1 LLRLAIRLS
10 LHLYI
15 ALVSI
20 AQWLRRRPRPAN
32 ETGYTVLVTLKF
44 YSPGWAT
51 AMFQPL
57 TLSSRCAHL
66 VVVAPAP
73 VPQMDKVVVIH
84 PPAWLTSLVGAAIA
98 RLITFA
104 YVAVAW
110 RPHWI
115 GGYHLAFNG
124 LAAGLM
130 ASIVGAR
137 SLYVSVGGPAE
148 IVGGGVCSEN
158 PVLSAIGVP
167 DLQIERQLVR
177 AAGQFDAIAT
187 MGHATIRFLRERGV
201 NAPLCVIPGGID
213 SRVYSDQREHR
224 DVDLLF
230 LGRLSR
236 IKRPDIFLR
245 AVRLVNQERC
255 GLRAAIIGQGELR
268 QELEALRDELGL
280 GDCSELLGFQ
290 PDVSAW
296 FRRSKIFVLTSE
308 SEGLSLSL
316 LEAMM
321 SGAVPVVAD
330 VGELS
335 DIVENGVNGYLVAGR
350 SPAEFAAPMV
360 SLLNDVDRLANFS
373 SEARQSALRY
383 EAHAVA
389 RLWDELLTIGQP
401 TTESIRPTIGAGS

>member
-1 LLRLAIRLS
+1 
-10 LHLYI
+10 
-15 ALVSI
+15 V
-20 AQWLRRRPRPAN
+20 
-32 ETGYTVLVTLKF
+32 
-44 YSPGWAT
+44 
-51 AMFQPL
+51 
-57 TLSSRCAHL
+57 
-66 VVVAPAP
+66 
-73 VPQMDKVVVIH
+73 
-84 PPAWLTSLVGAAIA
+84 
-98 RLITFA
+98 
-104 YVAVAW
+104 
-110 RPHWI
+110 
-115 GGYHLAFNG
+115 
-124 LAAGLM
+124 
-130 ASIVGAR
+130 
-137 SLYVSVGGPAE
+137 
-148 IVGGGVCSEN
+148 
-158 PVLSAIGVP
+158 
-167 DLQIERQLVR
+167 
-177 AAGQFDAIAT
+177 
-187 MGHATIRFLRERGV
+187 
-201 NAPLCVIPGGID
+201 
-213 SRVYSDQREHR
+213 HR

-245 AVRLVNQERC
+245 TVRLVNQERC